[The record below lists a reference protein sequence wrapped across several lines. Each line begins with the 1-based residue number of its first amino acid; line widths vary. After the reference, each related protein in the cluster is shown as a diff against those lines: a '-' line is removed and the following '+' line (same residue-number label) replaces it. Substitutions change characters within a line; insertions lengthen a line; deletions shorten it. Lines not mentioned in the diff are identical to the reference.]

1 LRDAL
6 LPKLK
11 YNFNLGNNM
20 YISRELKKTFQTC
33 IRQFPAV
40 LITGPRQSGK
50 TTFLQHEMK
59 NVAYVT
65 FDDPLNR
72 DFALQ
77 DANGFL
83 DQVNEKTVILDEIQ
97 YVPEILQY
105 IKIRIDK
112 NRNPGTW
119 IMTGSQ
125 QFHLM
130 KNVSETLA
138 GRIAILELPPF
149 CLNEGKGRARRLE
162 DILWTGLFP
171 EPACYPQKRDLW
183 VKSYIQTYLERD
195 IRQFENI
202 RN

>member
-1 LRDAL
+1 
-6 LPKLK
+6 
-11 YNFNLGNNM
+11 M
-20 YISRELKKTFQTC
+20 
-33 IRQFPAV
+33 
-40 LITGPRQSGK
+40 
-50 TTFLQHEMK
+50 LQHEMK

-83 DQVNEKTVILDEIQ
+83 DQFNGKTVILDEIQ

-112 NRNPGTW
+112 NRNPGVW

-130 KNVSETLA
+130 KNISETLT

-149 CLNEGKGRARRLE
+149 CLNEGKGRARQLE

-171 EPACYPQKRDLW
+171 EPAAGSLGRAQGKYGRGAL
-183 VKSYIQTYLERD
+183 
-195 IRQFENI
+195 
-202 RN
+202 